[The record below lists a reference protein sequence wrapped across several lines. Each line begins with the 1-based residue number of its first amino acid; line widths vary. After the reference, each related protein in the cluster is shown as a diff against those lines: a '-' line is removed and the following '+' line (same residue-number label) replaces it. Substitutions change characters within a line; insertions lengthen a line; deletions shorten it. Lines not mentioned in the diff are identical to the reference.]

1 MSSAM
6 MEWKELYLNVM
17 SVQLRPGEFT
27 ANGHLFGS
35 L

>member
-1 MSSAM
+1 M

-27 ANGHLFGS
+27 ANGHFVW
-35 L
+35 